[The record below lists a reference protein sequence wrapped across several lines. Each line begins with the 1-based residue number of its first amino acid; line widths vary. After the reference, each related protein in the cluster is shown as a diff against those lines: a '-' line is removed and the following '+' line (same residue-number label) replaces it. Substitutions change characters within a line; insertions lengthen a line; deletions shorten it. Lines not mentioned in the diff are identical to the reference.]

1 MHQPPFSGLLP
12 AAPWS
17 GLAAKLLGLTQIQ
30 ETYSEVSAR
39 SDAPSFP
46 RRLLDFME
54 VHCRIAPRDLEQ
66 IPKVGPCVVV
76 ANHPFGLLEAVALTA
91 VLREIRSDARVIANE
106 ILHDLPELHDVVIPV
121 DVLHGNARANVAGM
135 RRAIDFVAQGGL
147 CSYFPR

>member
-1 MHQPPFSGLLP
+1 M
-12 AAPWS
+12 
-17 GLAAKLLGLTQIQ
+17 
-30 ETYSEVSAR
+30 
-39 SDAPSFP
+39 
-46 RRLLDFME
+46 
-54 VHCRIAPRDLEQ
+54 
-66 IPKVGPCVVV
+66 GPCVVV